1 MRNAGYPLFLT
12 GWLVPLHGNGMSGY
26 WPWVLKQACWVIL
39 LLGAVSALLLPNL
52 DDLKINTSPSTLILS
67 DSPAN
72 VFHQKTR
79 RLFGNDEVL
88 LIGLTVDDLLQTDTL
103 GSIRQ
108 ATRDIE
114 QIPGVKRV
122 LSLTNTLDILD
133 KDGAVEISPLVPE
146 SLERLD
152 LQALRTRLLNNP
164 LFDKE
169 LISSD
174 LRTTSLLVF
183 IEEHLSEQEDQV
195 LGLIAR
201 IRTAAAPLARLGH
214 LFFGGVPEM
223 EAAGMENMIR
233 DLWVFTPITVVLVI
247 VILTLDFRSRRG
259 VALPLLAIGLT
270 LVCTL
275 AAMVLGRF
283 PLKPTTLVLP
293 SLLIA
298 NGSAY
303 TIHLLTHYYQCL
315 LQAYART
322 SSQPTS
328 LLSKEQYREVLVQSL
343 DRAHRPIAISAF
355 TTMAGFAALIFNRIP
370 AIRDLGLFA
379 VLGVFLSYF
388 FCMHLIPAILVTL
401 PIPSRDRIS
410 GHKRSH
416 RHTFFEKLGSFTLN
430 HRRWIYLTAV
440 LCAVL
445 GLTGAAQVQ
454 VRTDYLGH
462 FRDSSPVVQAARTFE
477 EKLSGLSSFS
487 IVIESRDQSPLTTAT
502 TLTAVD
508 QLQQRLQDTP
518 GVDRTLSI
526 VDSMKLLNQ
535 ALHQNQPAF
544 FRLPSRQDI
553 LEEMLELIESD
564 PRELSRDFLSEDHTA
579 LRILV
584 RSSLFESTQLQAL
597 TDRVQQL
604 AGPLVPP
611 SAQLNTTG
619 TLVLM
624 NLTSDQLAR
633 EQMKSLLLSVTFIA
647 TILIFLCRSFKVG
660 LMCMIP
666 AGLPVLMFFGVL
678 GWTGLSLNVNTS
690 VIAAIAIGIG
700 VDNCIQYLVR
710 FQRCRNEGLSPQAAT
725 RQSLTRAGGPMS
737 AAAAVVALGFLVF
750 GLSRFAP
757 VSQFG
762 LLSASVMGF
771 NLLTNLLLLPIL
783 LLVVYGGSRAA
794 TSRKDSE

>member
-1 MRNAGYPLFLT
+1 
-12 GWLVPLHGNGMSGY
+12 MSGY
-26 WPWVLKQACWVIL
+26 WRWVLKQSIWVLL
-39 LLGAVSALLLPNL
+39 LLGAVSALLLPAL
-52 DDLKINTSPSTLILS
+52 DDLEINTAPSTLILA

-72 VFHQKTR
+72 LFHQKTR
-79 RLFGNDEVL
+79 RIFGNDEVL
-88 LIGLTVDDLLQTDTL
+88 LIGLTVDNLLQPDTL
-103 GSIRQ
+103 SSIRQ
-108 ATRDIE
+108 VTRDIE
-114 QIPGVKRV
+114 TIPGVRRV
-122 LSLTNTLDILD
+122 LSLTNTLDILER
-133 KDGAVEISPLVPE
+133 DGAVEISPLIPE
-146 SLERLD
+146 SLEELD
-152 LQALRTRLLNNP
+152 LQALRARLRDNP

-183 IEEHLSEQEDQV
+183 LEERSSGSEDRMSRLV
-195 LGLIAR
+195 PD

-214 LFFGGVPEM
+214 LYFGGVPEM
-223 EAAGMENMIR
+223 ETAGMRNMIR
-233 DLWVFTPITVVLVI
+233 DLWVFTPVTVLLVM
-247 VILTLDFRSRRG
+247 VILTFDFHSRRG

-275 AAMVLGRF
+275 AAMVLGEF

-315 LQAYART
+315 LQTYDRT
-322 SSQPTS
+322 SSGGQS
-328 LLSKEQYREVLVQSL
+328 RLSRQQYREVLAESL
-343 DRAHRPIAISAF
+343 RRAHRPIATSAF

-379 VLGVFLSYF
+379 VLGVFLSYV
-388 FCMHLIPAILVTL
+388 FCMHLIPAILVYL
-401 PIPSRDRIS
+401 PVPSRHRIS
-410 GHKRSH
+410 GHERSH
-416 RHTFFEKLGSFTLN
+416 RHTFFEKLGHFNLK
-430 HRRWIYLTAV
+430 HRRWIYSIAG
-440 LCAVL
+440 LCAIL
-445 GLTGAAQVQ
+445 GLAGAFQVK

-462 FRDSSPVVQAARTFE
+462 FRDSAPVVQATRTFE
-477 EKLSGLSSFS
+477 EHLSGLSGFS
-487 IVIESRDQSPLTTAT
+487 IVIESRDQSPLTDPAT
-502 TLTAVD
+502 LSAVD
-508 QLQQRLQDTP
+508 QIQQRLQDLP

-535 ALHQNQPAF
+535 ALHRNQSAF
-544 FRLPSRQDI
+544 FRLPNQQDI
-553 LEEMLELIESD
+553 LVEMLELIESD

-584 RSSLFESTQLQAL
+584 RSSLFESTQLKSL
-597 TDRVQQL
+597 TDQVGKL
-604 AGPLVPP
+604 ATPLLPP
-611 SAQLNTTG
+611 TAQLQTTG

-624 NLTSDQLAR
+624 NRTSDQLAR
-633 EQMKSLLLSVTFIA
+633 EQVKSLLLSVTFIF

-660 LMCMIP
+660 LVCMIP
-666 AGLPVLMFFGVL
+666 AGLPVLMFFGLL
-678 GWTGLSLNVNTS
+678 GWSGLSLNVNTS

-710 FQRCRNEGLSPQAAT
+710 FQRCRKEGLSPQASA

-737 AAAAVVALGFLVF
+737 AAAAVVVLGFLVF

-762 LLSASVMGF
+762 LLSAFVMGF
-771 NLLTNLLLLPIL
+771 NLVTNLLLLPSL
-783 LLVVYGGSRAA
+783 LLVVHRSSRAA
-794 TSRKDSE
+794 EG

>member
-1 MRNAGYPLFLT
+1 
-12 GWLVPLHGNGMSGY
+12 MSGY
-26 WPWVLKQACWVIL
+26 WRWVLKQSVWVLL
-39 LLGAVSALLLPNL
+39 LLGAAGALLLPAL
-52 DDLKINTSPSTLILS
+52 DDLEINTAPSTLILA

-72 VFHQKTR
+72 LFHQKTR
-79 RLFGNDEVL
+79 RIFGNDEVL
-88 LIGLTVDDLLQTDTL
+88 LIGLTVDNLLQPDTL
-103 GSIRQ
+103 SSIRRV
-108 ATRDIE
+108 TGDIE
-114 QIPGVKRV
+114 AIPGVRRV
-122 LSLTNTLDILD
+122 LSLTNTLDILER
-133 KDGAVEISPLVPE
+133 DGAVEISPLIPE
-146 SLERLD
+146 APGQLD
-152 LQALRTRLLNNP
+152 LQALRTRLRDNP
-164 LFDKE
+164 LFEKE

-183 IEEHLSEQEDQV
+183 LEERSSLGEDRMSRLV
-195 LGLIAR
+195 PE
-201 IRTAAAPLARLGH
+201 IRTAAAPLASLGH

-223 EAAGMENMIR
+223 ETAGMRNMFR
-233 DLWVFTPITVVLVI
+233 DLWVFTPITVLLVM
-247 VILTLDFRSRRG
+247 VILTVAFHSRRG
-259 VALPLLAIGLT
+259 VALPLVAIGLT

-275 AAMVLGRF
+275 AAMVLGGF

-315 LQAYART
+315 LQAYDRT
-322 SSQPTS
+322 SSGGRGR
-328 LLSKEQYREVLVQSL
+328 LSRQQYREVLAESL
-343 DRAHRPIAISAF
+343 HRAHRPIATSAF
-355 TTMAGFAALIFNRIP
+355 TTMAGFAALTFNRIP

-379 VLGVFLSYF
+379 VLGVFLSYV
-388 FCMHLIPAILVTL
+388 FCMHLIPAILVYL
-401 PIPSRDRIS
+401 PVPNRHRIS
-410 GHKRSH
+410 GHERSH
-416 RHTFFEKLGSFTLN
+416 RHTFFEKLGHFN
-430 HRRWIYLTAV
+430 FKNRRWIYSIAG

-445 GLTGAAQVQ
+445 GLAGAFQVK

-462 FRDSSPVVQAARTFE
+462 FRDSAPVVQATRSFE
-477 EKLSGLSSFS
+477 EHLSGLSGFS
-487 IVIESRDQSPLTTAT
+487 IVIESRDQSPLTDPAT
-502 TLTAVD
+502 LSAVD
-508 QLQQRLQDTP
+508 RIQQRLQDLP

-544 FRLPSRQDI
+544 FRLPGRQDI
-553 LEEMLELIESD
+553 QVEMLELIESD

-584 RSSLFESTQLQAL
+584 RSSLFESTQLKTL
-597 TDRVQQL
+597 TDQVGKL
-604 AGPLVPP
+604 AAPLLPP
-611 SAQLNTTG
+611 TAQLQTTG

-633 EQMKSLLLSVTFIA
+633 EQVKSLLLSVTFIF

-666 AGLPVLMFFGVL
+666 AGLPVLMFFGLL
-678 GWTGLSLNVNTS
+678 GWGGLSLNVNTS

-710 FQRCRNEGLSPQAAT
+710 FQRCRREGLSPRAAA

-737 AAAAVVALGFLVF
+737 AAAAVVVLGFLVF

-762 LLSASVMGF
+762 LLSALVMGF
-771 NLLTNLLLLPIL
+771 NLVTNLSLLPSLLLI
-783 LLVVYGGSRAA
+783 VHGS
-794 TSRKDSE
+794 SRSAEG

>member
-1 MRNAGYPLFLT
+1 
-12 GWLVPLHGNGMSGY
+12 MSGY

-88 LIGLTVDDLLQTDTL
+88 LIGLTVDDLLQADTL

-108 ATRDIE
+108 VTRDIE

-122 LSLTNTLDILD
+122 LSLTNTLDILE
-133 KDGAVEISPLVPE
+133 KDGVVEISPLVPD

-152 LQALRTRLLNNP
+152 LQALRTRLLKNP

-183 IEEHLSEQEDQV
+183 IEERLSEQEDQV

-201 IRTAAAPLARLGH
+201 IRTTAAPLARLGH

-233 DLWVFTPITVVLVI
+233 DLWVFTPMTVVLVI
-247 VILTLDFRSRRG
+247 VILTLDFHSRRG

-275 AAMVLGRF
+275 AAMVIGRF

-322 SSQPTS
+322 SSHPTG
-328 LLSKEQYREVLVQSL
+328 LLSKEQYREVLVQTL
-343 DRAHRPIAISAF
+343 DRAHRPIAISAI
-355 TTMAGFAALIFNRIP
+355 TTMAGFSALIFNRIP

-388 FCMHLIPAILVTL
+388 FCMHLIPAILVYL

-410 GHKRSH
+410 GGKRSH

-430 HRRWIYLTAV
+430 HRRWIYLTAI
-440 LCAVL
+440 LCSVL

-462 FRDSSPVVQAARTFE
+462 FRDSSPVVQAARNFE
-477 EKLSGLSSFS
+477 QKLSGLSSFS

-508 QLQQRLQDTP
+508 HLQQRLQDTP

-584 RSSLFESTQLQAL
+584 RSSLFESTRLQAL

-710 FQRCRNEGLSPQAAT
+710 FQRCRNEGLSLQAAT

-794 TSRKDSE
+794 TSRKESE

>member
-1 MRNAGYPLFLT
+1 
-12 GWLVPLHGNGMSGY
+12 MSGY

-72 VFHQKTR
+72 IFHQKTR

-88 LIGLTVDDLLQTDTL
+88 LIGLTVDDLLQADTL

-108 ATRDIE
+108 VTRDIE

-133 KDGAVEISPLVPE
+133 KDGVVEISPLVPD

-152 LQALRTRLLNNP
+152 LQALRTRLLKNP

-183 IEEHLSEQEDQV
+183 IEERLSEQEDQA
-195 LGLIAR
+195 LDLIAR
-201 IRTAAAPLARLGH
+201 IRTTAAPLARLGH

-233 DLWVFTPITVVLVI
+233 DLWVFTPMTVVLVI
-247 VILTLDFRSRRG
+247 VILTLDFHSRRG

-275 AAMVLGRF
+275 AAMVMGRF

-322 SSQPTS
+322 SSHPTG
-328 LLSKEQYREVLVQSL
+328 LLSKEQYREVLVQTL

-388 FCMHLIPAILVTL
+388 FCMHLIPAILVYL

-410 GHKRSH
+410 GDKRSH
-416 RHTFFEKLGSFTLN
+416 RHTFFETLGSFTLN
-430 HRRWIYLTAV
+430 HRRWIYLTAI

-462 FRDSSPVVQAARTFE
+462 FRDSSPVVQAARNFE
-477 EKLSGLSSFS
+477 QKLSGLSSFS

-564 PRELSRDFLSEDHTA
+564 PRELSRDFLTEDHTA

-710 FQRCRNEGLSPQAAT
+710 FQRCRNEGLSLQAAT

-762 LLSASVMGF
+762 FLSASVMGF

>member
-1 MRNAGYPLFLT
+1 
-12 GWLVPLHGNGMSGY
+12 MSGY

-39 LLGAVSALLLPNL
+39 LLGAVSALLFPNL

-72 VFHQKTR
+72 IFHQKTR

-88 LIGLTVDDLLQTDTL
+88 LIGLTVDDLLQADTL

-108 ATRDIE
+108 VTRDIE

-133 KDGAVEISPLVPE
+133 KDGVVEISPLVPD

-152 LQALRTRLLNNP
+152 LQALRTRLLKNP
-164 LFDKE
+164 LFGKE

-183 IEEHLSEQEDQV
+183 IEERLSEQENQALD
-195 LGLIAR
+195 LIAR
-201 IRTAAAPLARLGH
+201 IRTTAAPLARLGH

-233 DLWVFTPITVVLVI
+233 DLWVFTPMTVVLVI
-247 VILTLDFRSRRG
+247 VILTLDFHSRRG

-275 AAMVLGRF
+275 AAMVMGRF

-322 SSQPTS
+322 SSHPTG
-328 LLSKEQYREVLVQSL
+328 LLSKEQYREVLVQTL

-388 FCMHLIPAILVTL
+388 FCMHLIPAILVYL

-410 GHKRSH
+410 GDKRSH
-416 RHTFFEKLGSFTLN
+416 RHTFFETLGSFTLN
-430 HRRWIYLTAV
+430 HRRWIYLTAI
-440 LCAVL
+440 LCSVL

-462 FRDSSPVVQAARTFE
+462 FRDSSPVVQAARNFE
-477 EKLSGLSSFS
+477 QKLSGLSSFS
-487 IVIESRDQSPLTTAT
+487 IVIESGDQSPLTTAT

-564 PRELSRDFLSEDHTA
+564 PRELSRDFLTEDHTA

-584 RSSLFESTQLQAL
+584 RSSLFESTRLQAL

-604 AGPLVPP
+604 AAPLVPP

-710 FQRCRNEGLSPQAAT
+710 FQRCRNEGLSLQAAT

>member
-1 MRNAGYPLFLT
+1 
-12 GWLVPLHGNGMSGY
+12 MSGY

-72 VFHQKTR
+72 IFHQKTR

-88 LIGLTVDDLLQTDTL
+88 LIGLTVDDLLQADTL

-108 ATRDIE
+108 VTRDIE

-133 KDGAVEISPLVPE
+133 KDGVVEISPLVPD

-152 LQALRTRLLNNP
+152 LQALRTRLLKNP

-183 IEEHLSEQEDQV
+183 IEERLSEQEDQA
-195 LGLIAR
+195 LDLIAR
-201 IRTAAAPLARLGH
+201 IRTTAAPLARLGH

-233 DLWVFTPITVVLVI
+233 DLWVFTPMTVVLVI
-247 VILTLDFRSRRG
+247 VILTLDFHSRRG

-275 AAMVLGRF
+275 AAMVMGRF

-322 SSQPTS
+322 SSHPTG
-328 LLSKEQYREVLVQSL
+328 LLSKEQYREVLVRTL

-388 FCMHLIPAILVTL
+388 FCMHLIPAILVYL

-410 GHKRSH
+410 GDKRSH
-416 RHTFFEKLGSFTLN
+416 RYTFFETLGSFTLN
-430 HRRWIYLTAV
+430 HRRWIYLTAI
-440 LCAVL
+440 LCSVL

-462 FRDSSPVVQAARTFE
+462 FRDSSPVVQAARNFE
-477 EKLSGLSSFS
+477 QKLSGLSSFS

-544 FRLPSRQDI
+544 FRLPNRQDI

-564 PRELSRDFLSEDHTA
+564 PRELSRDFLTEDHTA

-604 AGPLVPP
+604 AAPLVPP

-710 FQRCRNEGLSPQAAT
+710 FQRCRNEGLSLQAAT

>member
-1 MRNAGYPLFLT
+1 
-12 GWLVPLHGNGMSGY
+12 MSGY

-79 RLFGNDEVL
+79 RIFGNDEVL
-88 LIGLTVDDLLQTDTL
+88 LIGLTVDNLLQADTL

-108 ATRDIE
+108 VTQDIE

-122 LSLTNTLDILD
+122 LSLTNTLDILE

-164 LFDKE
+164 LFHKE

-183 IEEHLSEQEDQV
+183 IEERLSEQEDQV

-201 IRTAAAPLARLGH
+201 IRTTAAPLARLGH

-233 DLWVFTPITVVLVI
+233 DLWVFTPMTVVLVI
-247 VILTLDFRSRRG
+247 LILTLDFRSRRG
-259 VALPLLAIGLT
+259 VTLPLLAIGLT

-298 NGSAY
+298 NGSSYA
-303 TIHLLTHYYQCL
+303 IHLLTHYYQCL
-315 LQAYART
+315 RQTYART
-322 SSQPTS
+322 SSHPTS
-328 LLSKEQYREVLVQSL
+328 LLSKEQYRAVLVQSL
-343 DRAHRPIAISAF
+343 DRAHRPIAISAI
-355 TTMAGFAALIFNRIP
+355 TTMAGFSALIFNRIP

-388 FCMHLIPAILVTL
+388 FCMHLIPAILVYL

-416 RHTFFEKLGSFTLN
+416 RHTFFETLGSFTLN
-430 HRRWIYLTAV
+430 HRRWIYLTAG

-477 EKLSGLSSFS
+477 QKLSGLSSFS

-725 RQSLTRAGGPMS
+725 RQSLTRAGGPML

-783 LLVVYGGSRAA
+783 LLVVYGGSKAA

>member
-1 MRNAGYPLFLT
+1 MN
-12 GWLVPLHGNGMSGY
+12 GY
-26 WPWVLKQACWVIL
+26 WRWVLKQSVWVLL
-39 LLGAVSALLLPNL
+39 LLGAVSALLLPAL
-52 DDLKINTSPSTLILS
+52 DHLEINTSPSTLILS

-72 VFHQKTR
+72 LVHQKTR

-88 LIGLTVDDLLQTDTL
+88 LIGLTADTLLQPDSL
-103 GSIRQ
+103 SIIRQ
-108 ATRDIE
+108 VTRDIE
-114 QIPGVKRV
+114 AIPGVRRV
-122 LSLTNTLDILD
+122 LSLTNTLDILER
-133 KDGAVEISPLVPE
+133 DGAIEISPLIPE
-146 SLERLD
+146 SLEQLD
-152 LQALRTRLLNNP
+152 LQQLRTRLRDNP
-164 LFDKE
+164 LYEKE

-183 IEEHLSEQEDQV
+183 LEERSSRGEDQIFRLV
-195 LGLIAR
+195 AR
-201 IRTAAAPLARLGH
+201 IRTAASPLARLGH

-223 EAAGMENMIR
+223 ETAGMRNMIR
-233 DLWVFTPITVVLVI
+233 DLWVFTPITVVLVM
-247 VILTLDFRSRRG
+247 VILTLNFHSRRG

-275 AAMVLGRF
+275 AAMVLGGF
-283 PLKPTTLVLP
+283 PLKPSTLVLP

-315 LQAYART
+315 LQAYDRT
-322 SSQPTS
+322 SAGARG
-328 LLSKEQYREVLVQSL
+328 LLSRQQYREVLAKGL
-343 DRAHRPIAISAF
+343 DRAHRPIATSAF

-370 AIRDLGLFA
+370 AIRDLGIFA
-379 VLGVFLSYF
+379 VLGVFLSYL
-388 FCMHLIPAILVTL
+388 FCMHLIPAILVYL
-401 PIPSRDRIS
+401 PIPSRNRIS
-410 GHKRSH
+410 GHERSH
-416 RHTFFEKLGSFTLN
+416 RHTFFQKLGHFNLK
-430 HRRWIYLTAV
+430 HRGWIYSVAG

-445 GLTGAAQVQ
+445 GLGGAFQVQ

-462 FRDSSPVVQAARTFE
+462 FRDSAPVVQATRTFE
-477 EKLSGLSSFS
+477 EHLSGLSSFS
-487 IVIESRDQSPLTTAT
+487 IVIESPDRTPLTDAAT
-502 TLTAVD
+502 LGAVD
-508 QLQQRLQDTP
+508 RLQRKLQDLP

-544 FRLPSRQDI
+544 FRLPGRQDM

-579 LRILV
+579 LRVLV
-584 RSSLFESTQLQAL
+584 RSSLFESTRLKAL
-597 TDRVQQL
+597 TDQVGQL
-604 AGPLVPP
+604 AAPLLPP
-611 SAQLNTTG
+611 TAQLQTTG

-633 EQMKSLLLSVTFIA
+633 EQVKSLLLSVTFIF

-660 LMCMIP
+660 LMCMIS
-666 AGLPVLMFFGVL
+666 AGLPVLMFFGLL
-678 GWTGLSLNVNTS
+678 GWSGLSLNVNTS

-710 FQRCRNEGLSPQAAT
+710 FQRCRKEGLSPRAAA
-725 RQSLTRAGGPMS
+725 RESLTRAGGPMS
-737 AAAAVVALGFLVF
+737 AAAGVVVLGFLVF

-762 LLSASVMGF
+762 LLSAFVMGF
-771 NLLTNLLLLPIL
+771 NLVTNLLLLPSL
-783 LLVVYGGSRAA
+783 LLVVHGGSRAA
-794 TSRKDSE
+794 EDQPALSPTESQ

>member
-1 MRNAGYPLFLT
+1 MN
-12 GWLVPLHGNGMSGY
+12 GY
-26 WPWVLKQACWVIL
+26 WRWVLKQSVWVLL
-39 LLGAVSALLLPNL
+39 LLGAVSALLLPAL
-52 DDLKINTSPSTLILS
+52 DDLEINTSPATLILS

-72 VFHQKTR
+72 LVHQKTR
-79 RLFGNDEVL
+79 RIFGNDEVL
-88 LIGLTVDDLLQTDTL
+88 LIGLTADTLLQPDTL
-103 GSIRQ
+103 STIRQ
-108 ATRDIE
+108 VTWDIE
-114 QIPGVKRV
+114 AIPGVRRV
-122 LSLTNTLDILD
+122 LSLTNTLDILER
-133 KDGAVEISPLVPE
+133 DGAIEISPLIPE
-146 SLERLD
+146 SLEHLD
-152 LQALRTRLLNNP
+152 LQALRTRLRDNP
-164 LFDKE
+164 LYEKE

-183 IEEHLSEQEDQV
+183 LQERSSRGEDQIFRLV
-195 LGLIAR
+195 AR

-223 EAAGMENMIR
+223 ETAGMRNMIR
-233 DLWVFTPITVVLVI
+233 DLWVFTPITVILVM
-247 VILTLDFRSRRG
+247 VILTLNFHSRRG
-259 VALPLLAIGLT
+259 VSLPLLAIGLT

-275 AAMVLGRF
+275 ASMVLGGY
-283 PLKPTTLVLP
+283 PLKPSTLVLP

-315 LQAYART
+315 LQAYDRT
-322 SSQPTS
+322 SSGARG
-328 LLSKEQYREVLVQSL
+328 LLSRQRYREVLAQSL
-343 DRAHRPIAISAF
+343 DRAHRPIATSAF

-370 AIRDLGLFA
+370 AIRDLGIFA
-379 VLGVFLSYF
+379 VLGVFLSYL
-388 FCMHLIPAILVTL
+388 FCMHLIPAILVYL
-401 PIPSRDRIS
+401 PIPPRNRIS
-410 GHKRSH
+410 GHERSH
-416 RHTFFEKLGSFTLN
+416 RHTFFRKLGHFNLK
-430 HRRWIYLTAV
+430 HRGWIYSIAG
-440 LCAVL
+440 LCAAMGL
-445 GLTGAAQVQ
+445 GGAFQVQ

-462 FRDSSPVVQAARTFE
+462 FRDSAPVVQATRNFE
-477 EKLSGLSSFS
+477 EHLSGLSSFS
-487 IVIESRDQSPLTTAT
+487 IVIESPDQMPLTDAAT
-502 TLTAVD
+502 LGAVD
-508 QLQQRLQDTP
+508 RLQRKLQDLP

-544 FRLPSRQDI
+544 FRLPGRQDM

-584 RSSLFESTQLQAL
+584 RSSLFESTRLKAL
-597 TDRVQQL
+597 TDQVVQL
-604 AGPLVPP
+604 AAPLFPP
-611 SAQLNTTG
+611 PANLQTTG

-633 EQMKSLLLSVTFIA
+633 EQVKSLLLSVTFIF

-666 AGLPVLMFFGVL
+666 AGLPVLMFFGLL
-678 GWTGLSLNVNTS
+678 GWIGLSLNVNTS

-710 FQRCRNEGLSPQAAT
+710 FQRCRKEGLSPRAAA
-725 RQSLTRAGGPMS
+725 RESLTRAGGPMS
-737 AAAAVVALGFLVF
+737 AAAAVVVLGFLVF

-762 LLSASVMGF
+762 LLSAFVMGF
-771 NLLTNLLLLPIL
+771 NLVTNLVLLPSL
-783 LLVVYGGSRAA
+783 LLVVHGGSRAA
-794 TSRKDSE
+794 ENQPTFSPRESQ

>member
-1 MRNAGYPLFLT
+1 
-12 GWLVPLHGNGMSGY
+12 MSGY

-72 VFHQKTR
+72 IFHQKTR

-88 LIGLTVDDLLQTDTL
+88 LIGLTVDDLLQADTL

-108 ATRDIE
+108 VTRDIE

-133 KDGAVEISPLVPE
+133 KDGVVEISPLVPD

-152 LQALRTRLLNNP
+152 LQALRTRLLKNP

-183 IEEHLSEQEDQV
+183 IEERLSEQEDQA
-195 LGLIAR
+195 LDLIAR
-201 IRTAAAPLARLGH
+201 IRTTAAPLARLGH

-233 DLWVFTPITVVLVI
+233 DLWVFTPMTVVLVI
-247 VILTLDFRSRRG
+247 VILTLDFHSRRG

-275 AAMVLGRF
+275 AAMVMGRF

-322 SSQPTS
+322 SSHPTG
-328 LLSKEQYREVLVQSL
+328 LLSKEQYREVLVRTL

-388 FCMHLIPAILVTL
+388 FCMHLIPAILVYL

-410 GHKRSH
+410 GDKRSH
-416 RHTFFEKLGSFTLN
+416 RHTFFETLGSFTLN
-430 HRRWIYLTAV
+430 HRRWIYLTAI
-440 LCAVL
+440 LCSVL

-477 EKLSGLSSFS
+477 QKLSGLSSFS

-604 AGPLVPP
+604 AAPLVPP

-710 FQRCRNEGLSPQAAT
+710 FQRCRNEGLSLQAAT

>member
-1 MRNAGYPLFLT
+1 
-12 GWLVPLHGNGMSGY
+12 MSGY

-39 LLGAVSALLLPNL
+39 LLGAASALLLPNL

-67 DSPAN
+67 GSPAN

-79 RLFGNDEVL
+79 RVFGNDEVL
-88 LIGLTVDDLLQTDTL
+88 LIGLTVDDLLQADTL
-103 GSIRQ
+103 ASIRQ
-108 ATRDIE
+108 VTRDIE

-133 KDGAVEISPLVPE
+133 KDGVVEISPLVPD

-164 LFDKE
+164 LFNKE

-183 IEEHLSEQEDQV
+183 IEERLSEQEDQA
-195 LGLIAR
+195 LDLIAR
-201 IRTAAAPLARLGH
+201 IRSTAAPLARLGH

-233 DLWVFTPITVVLVI
+233 DLWVFTPMTVVLVI
-247 VILTLDFRSRRG
+247 VILTLNFHSRRG
-259 VALPLLAIGLT
+259 VALPLLAIALT

-275 AAMVLGRF
+275 AAMVMGRF

-322 SSQPTS
+322 SSHPTG
-328 LLSKEQYREVLVQSL
+328 LLSKEQYREVLVQTL

-388 FCMHLIPAILVTL
+388 FCMHLIPAILVYL

-410 GHKRSH
+410 GDKRSH
-416 RHTFFEKLGSFTLN
+416 RHTFFETLGSFTLN
-430 HRRWIYLTAV
+430 HRRGIYLTAG

-477 EKLSGLSSFS
+477 QELSGLSSFS

-502 TLTAVD
+502 TLSAVD
-508 QLQQRLQDTP
+508 QLQERLQDTP

-544 FRLPSRQDI
+544 FRLPSREDI

-564 PRELSRDFLSEDHTA
+564 PRELSRDFLSEDHTS

-604 AGPLVPP
+604 AAPLVPP

-710 FQRCRNEGLSPQAAT
+710 FQRCRNEGLSPRAAT